1 MLQYKSCVDKR
12 RARELFVEKAKA
24 DLFGHK
30 KGLPGER
37 WWARPLMGRRMLNWY
52 MPSKFGLQEF
62 QLSQYYEMQ
71 AERFK
76 KRPQS
81 EWLNE
86 FREIS
91 EVVHRKRD
99 KIASFLSSLS
109 EEDLR
114 MSPEAQDLKA
124 IFDLTLGK
132 EEQLGKRILQFSL
145 LRGRHGEI
153 RAISE
158 ASKQTVS
165 PNRRHRFV
173 DPLFR
178 RRRLKWMERFLAGMN
193 NAKEIKLNRHY
204 TRHPDEQ
211 PQWPSNLGS
220 VTVRW
225 PNRRN

>member
-1 MLQYKSCVDKR
+1 MLQYKTCVDKR
-12 RARELFVEKAKA
+12 LARELFVERARA
-24 DLFGHK
+24 SLFGHK
-30 KGLPGER
+30 KGMPGER
-37 WWARPLMGRRMLNWY
+37 WWTRPLMARQMLHWY

-62 QLSQYYEMQ
+62 QLDQYYEMQ

-81 EWLNE
+81 EWLNQ

-91 EVVHRKRD
+91 EMVHRRKD
-99 KIASFLSSLS
+99 KISSYLGSLS
-109 EEDLR
+109 EEEFR
-114 MSPEAQDLKA
+114 MCPEAQDLRA
-124 IFDLTLGK
+124 IFTLTVGQEEEAGK
-132 EEQLGKRILQFSL
+132 QILRFSL
-145 LRGRHGEI
+145 LRDRHKDI
-153 RAISE
+153 RESACTR
-158 ASKQTVS
+158 SKESCSKT
-165 PNRRHRFV
+165 RHRFV

-193 NAKEIKLNRHY
+193 NPTEIKLNRHY

-211 PQWPSNLGS
+211 PKWPSNLGS